1 MLPTPAP
8 DAPTEPRPSPF
19 SGSDVAI
26 VLGCALLLPLL
37 VAPAVTEL
45 SATTV
50 FGLLLP
56 AQWLGNGI
64 GLFIVAR
71 RRRATEADFGL
82 PILPRDF
89 GGVGV
94 GMLAFIAVLSLLG
107 PLVESL
113 DLEDTSQVAAA
124 AFGEIDSPLLLA
136 AAIISICV
144 LAPLMEEMT
153 YRGVLHGALRN
164 RLGGIATVLV
174 GSAIFSVAHLSGL
187 ETEVDRFW
195 VVAGISML
203 QIFLFALVLGWLRER
218 DRRIGRAF
226 FAHGAWNAINLI
238 AILSLPYLEG

>member
-19 SGSDVAI
+19 SASDVAI
-26 VLGCALLLPLL
+26 VLGCAILLPLL
-37 VAPAVTEL
+37 VAPAASDL
-45 SATTV
+45 SAVTI
-50 FGLLLP
+50 FGVLLP
-56 AQWLGNGI
+56 AQWVGNGI
-64 GLFIVAR
+64 GLFIVSR

-89 GGVGV
+89 GGIGV

-107 PLVESL
+107 PLVQAL

-124 AFGEIDSPLLLA
+124 AFAEIESPLLLA
-136 AAIISICV
+136 AAIVSVCV

-164 RLGGIATVLV
+164 RMGGVPTVLV
-174 GSAIFSVAHLSGL
+174 GSAVFAVAHLSGL
-187 ETEVDRFW
+187 ETNVDRYW
-195 VVAGISML
+195 LVAGVSML

-218 DRRIGRAF
+218 DGRIGRAF